1 MVDNLAN
8 FPVDLAMVAVSIAY
22 NNPSYIADKVL
33 PRITVGKQ
41 AFKHKVFAV
50 EDTFRVP
57 ANEIGRLAEPEVV
70 NIGHTE
76 VTATTI
82 GYGYDAIIPQEDI
95 DNQGEGDDTIG
106 DHQMLLIDAN
116 RRAREKRVADLVM
129 AADAYASGFK
139 TQLSGTSQW
148 SDKSNS
154 NPVSD
159 IQTGLL
165 AAVMRPNV
173 MVVGAEVW
181 SALSTHP
188 KVLQGVTA
196 QAVSGGVASLGAV
209 AAMFGLAEILV
220 GEARLNTAKYGQ
232 SATLARCWG
241 KHALLFY
248 RAPVTNRAVVT
259 FGYSAQWGTP
269 ISGIMLE
276 PRMGAKGATRV
287 REAEYLKELITAPM
301 AAYFIQDAAA

>member
-8 FPVDLAMVAVSIAY
+8 FPVDPAMVAVSIAY
-22 NNPSYIADKVL
+22 HNPSYIADKVL

-41 AFKHKVFAV
+41 TFKHKVFAV

-57 ANEIGRLAEPEVV
+57 ANEIGRLAEPAVI

-76 VTATTI
+76 ATATTI
-82 GYGYDAIIPQEDI
+82 GYGYDAVIPQEDI
-95 DNQGEGDDTIG
+95 DNQGPGDDTVG

-116 RRAREKRVADLVM
+116 RRAREKRVADMVM
-129 AADAYASGFK
+129 AAGAYAAGFK

-209 AAMFGLAEILV
+209 AVMFGLQEILV

-241 KHALLFY
+241 KHALLFC
-248 RAPVTNRAVVT
+248 RAPVTNRAALT
-259 FGYSAQWGTP
+259 FGYTAQWGTP
-269 ISGIMLE
+269 ISGTMPE
-276 PRMGAKGATRV
+276 PKMGAKGATRV

-301 AAYFIQDAAA
+301 AAYFVQDAVA